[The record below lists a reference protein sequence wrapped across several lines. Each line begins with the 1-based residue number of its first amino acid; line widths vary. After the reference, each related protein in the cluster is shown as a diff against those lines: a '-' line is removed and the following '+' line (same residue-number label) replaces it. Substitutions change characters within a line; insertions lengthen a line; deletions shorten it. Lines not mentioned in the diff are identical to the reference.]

1 MLVCHPGQRI
11 EPGPCSACKHNSLHF
26 DLLKLVI
33 CVLICKKCCL
43 NPILLRVDKFRNAT
57 NRPNSEFQITALG
70 AKSTRARAARE
81 HANRGQ
87 LPSGTVAPQ
96 KNHRESDLS

>member
-1 MLVCHPGQRI
+1 MRRI
-11 EPGPCSACKHNSLHF
+11 DQTLNS
-26 DLLKLVI
+26 KS
-33 CVLICKKCCL
+33 
-43 NPILLRVDKFRNAT
+43 LRW
-57 NRPNSEFQITALG
+57 G

-96 KNHRESDLS
+96 KNHRESDLSCWIGGNTRVLFPSFWRGPAPPHLPPFIPEPPPPDNPIPAILLPVLLSHS